1 MKIKEISIFKTMR
14 HMETVRNYL
23 NTVVKEILFRG
34 EHHDQTKLQTPEIE
48 IFDKYTKELRGITY
62 GSTEY
67 KKCMKK
73 LKPAV
78 EHHHANN
85 RHHPE
90 HHVNG
95 IKDMTLIDLIEL
107 ICDWKAAS
115 MRHNDGNLLKSIE
128 INQKRFKYSN
138 EVNQILI
145 NTAIWLDSQ
154 QTIHHAKES

>member
-1 MKIKEISIFKTMR
+1 MKIKEISVFKTMR
-14 HMETVRNYL
+14 HMEAVRNYL
-23 NTVVKEILFRG
+23 NTIIKEILLRG
-34 EHHDQTKLQTPEIE
+34 EQHDQTKLQPPEIE
-48 IFDKYTKELRGITY
+48 LFDKYTKELQGITY
-62 GSTEY
+62 GSVEY

-73 LKPAV
+73 LKPAI
-78 EHHHANN
+78 EHHYANN

-128 INQKRFKYSN
+128 INQKKLKYSN

-145 NTAIWLDSQ
+145 NTAIWLEAQ
-154 QTIHHAKES
+154 QTIHYAKES